1 MYFDGINL
9 YKGFLISKDISSLRD
24 FNNYK
29 LTDEYHLLVSK
40 DYQLT
45 KIKNENKSIYLIGY
59 GFDIRNSSNSIE
71 TILYNLIE
79 TSNFHE
85 ELEYLNGRFVLIF
98 VKDNRV
104 IVSTDAGG
112 LKPVFYSKQTELVS
126 SHEFIIKTI
135 NQKHF
140 KLPIEINE
148 EYRRGFLDQTSFKKI
163 YKLSPNN
170 EIELNDFKTKRIF
183 PLSNNGEAKTEDI
196 ISEMSPYID
205 EINNWLHHQDNKRFS
220 LTGGIDSRIS
230 LALAKPII
238 EELKFFTYL
247 KPLNHIQN
255 EKRRDIYSK
264 DEKIVQDLAENLRI
278 EHEFFT
284 INKEKKDRNYYKKL
298 RQVVSSNHSYALS
311 KYFQDNIRYKNGL
324 HIKSTIQSIAKASFE
339 KELYESNDFNTLVN
353 GSKRWAKKEL
363 IRGEDGL
370 SLIDSV
376 SEFMKRT
383 DLTLNN
389 IYDYH
394 ILDILFMESRLGNF
408 QSIITQET
416 DNTLEV
422 FNYFNS
428 RKLISLLLQPNLEER
443 QSEQLSSAVIN
454 HFWPMLNFFGVNEET
469 NLYMEHKKLKEKIVR
484 DKEKRLEMFQID
496 TTSNLG
502 VIKDIH
508 KAEFI
513 IQPNN
518 IPIKPNENYSFKI
531 INNSVYNKVLNIKSK
546 YNNIKGRNIFTL
558 IFDGKEVDIVDA
570 FKGEYIVI
578 KPGESQLVTLSV
590 KKERKRISWL
600 DAATVILT
608 V

>member
-1 MYFDGINL
+1 MYFDDINL
-9 YKGFLISKDISSLRD
+9 YKGFLISKDILSLRD

-45 KIKNENKSIYLIGY
+45 KIQNENKSIYLIGY

-71 TILYNLIE
+71 AILYNLIE

-85 ELEYLNGRFVLIF
+85 ELEYLNGRFVLIV

-112 LKPVFYSKQTELVS
+112 LKPVFYSKQTELLS

-140 KLPIEINE
+140 KLSIEINE
-148 EYRRGFLDQTSFKKI
+148 EYRRGFLDQTSCKNI

-170 EIELNDFKTKRIF
+170 EIELNGFKTKRIF
-183 PLSNNGEAKTEDI
+183 PLSNKGEAKTEDI

-205 EINNWLHHQDNKRFS
+205 EINNWLRHQDNKRFS

-230 LALAKPII
+230 LALAKPIL

-255 EKRRDIYSK
+255 KKRVNIYSK
-264 DEKIVQDLAENLRI
+264 DEKIVQNLVDNLRI

-284 INKEKKDRNYYKKL
+284 INKDIKDKNYYKKL
-298 RQVVSSNHSYALS
+298 KKVVSSNHSYALS
-311 KYFQDNIRYKNGL
+311 KYFQDHMQYKNAL
-324 HIKSTIQSIAKASFE
+324 HIKSTIQSIAKTSFK
-339 KELYESNDFNTLVN
+339 KELYENNDFNTLVN

-370 SLIDSV
+370 SITDSV
-376 SEFMKRT
+376 NEFMKRT

-394 ILDILFMESRLGNF
+394 ILDILFLESRLGNF

-428 RKLISLLLQPNLEER
+428 RKLISFLLQPNLEER
-443 QSEQLSSAVIN
+443 QSNQLFSLVIN

-469 NLYMEHKKLKEKIVR
+469 NLYIKHKKLKEKIVK
-484 DKEKRLEMFQID
+484 DKEKRLKIFQVD
-496 TTSNLG
+496 TTSNLRIIEN
-502 VIKDIH
+502 VH
-508 KAEFI
+508 RTEFI

-518 IPIKPNENYSFKI
+518 MPIKPDENYSFKI
-531 INNSVYNKVLNIKSK
+531 RNNSRDNKVLKMKSK
-546 YNNIKGRNIFTL
+546 YNNPKGRNIFTL

-600 DAATVILT
+600 DAATVILR